1 MNTTKRQSVP
11 DHWVAAED
19 NPAPIPVSTDLSVV
33 PPVHIGKTGEVGNV
47 FARQAVPIPELSPM
61 QCRSFLEE
69 L

>member
-11 DHWVAAED
+11 DHWVVAED
-19 NPAPIPVSTDLSVV
+19 NPAPIPASTDPSVV

-47 FARQAVPIPELSPM
+47 FARQAVRIPVLSQM
-61 QCRSFLEE
+61 RCGSFLEE